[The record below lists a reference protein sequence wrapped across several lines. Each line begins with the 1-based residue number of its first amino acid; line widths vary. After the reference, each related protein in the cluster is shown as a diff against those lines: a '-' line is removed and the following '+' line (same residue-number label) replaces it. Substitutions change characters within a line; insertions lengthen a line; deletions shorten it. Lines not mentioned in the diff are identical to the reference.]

1 MSFTNLKIKEMRKIM
16 ILSAAALAIFL
27 AMPQFAEASTV
38 KNATSTIQKTV
49 KYQDISP
56 ASLPEAVTK
65 SIVKDYAGFA
75 IATASLGDDGS
86 FKVAITNGE
95 TKNLVFYNEK
105 GEFVK
110 IEKTAPVKK

>member
-1 MSFTNLKIKEMRKIM
+1 MRKIM

-27 AMPQFAEASTV
+27 AMPQLAGAATV
-38 KNATSTIQKTV
+38 QNATTVIQEKIV
-49 KYQDISP
+49 KFQEIAP
-56 ASLPEAVTK
+56 ATLPEAITK

-75 IATASLGDDGS
+75 IATAFLGDDGT
-86 FKVAITNGE
+86 FKVALTNGDA
-95 TKNLVFYNEK
+95 KNVVFYNEK